1 MEKTKS
7 PEFREWL
14 KIHHK
19 TSLVRVLMDIVLI
32 YGIMSLAIYLSLI
45 TDSWI
50 VYFLSVLII
59 GSRQH
64 ALGALV
70 HDGTHFALSKNR
82 YLNDLVCDLLC
93 AFPIYIST
101 RGFRIFHLQHHRH
114 TRTALDPEVMA
125 INQDPEYQWPK
136 TKFQTYSLLTR
147 DILGLNLHS
156 IIGILFIWS
165 DALSLLR
172 VNKAK
177 WMKLKFNEDMAGWLD
192 RTDSKFKLPLEIK
205 LRLILFYGAL
215 FTALTYFGLWKFYFM
230 YWLVP
235 MFTVLA
241 FIIRI
246 RGMSEHNG
254 LSFENEISSSRTTID
269 KNPLAHLFMAPL
281 NVSYHL
287 EHHLYP
293 QVPYFHLKRLH
304 NQLKLNP
311 EYLTAGGMSDSYLNN
326 IQLLTVTSLAS
337 VDLDTQIK
345 NT

>member
-1 MEKTKS
+1 METTKS
-7 PEFREWL
+7 PEFRQWL
-14 KIHHK
+14 KEHHK
-19 TSLVRVLMDIVLI
+19 TSLARVLIDIVII
-32 YGIMSLAIYLSLI
+32 YSLMSLAVYASVK

-50 VYFLSVLII
+50 VYILAVFVI

-70 HDGTHFALSKNR
+70 HDGTHFALAKNR
-82 YLNDLVCDLLC
+82 YVNDLVCDLLC

-114 TRTALDPEVMA
+114 TRTELDPEVMA
-125 INQDPEYQWPK
+125 INQDPEYRWPK
-136 TKFQTYSLLTR
+136 PKFKTYFLLTR
-147 DILGLNLHS
+147 DILGINLHS

-165 DALSLLR
+165 DALSLMG
-172 VNKAK
+172 VSKEK
-177 WMKLKFNEDMAGWLD
+177 WMKLKFTPEMSGWLD
-192 RTDSKFKLPLEIK
+192 RTDPKFKLSVGLK
-205 LRLILFYGAL
+205 LRLVLFYGTL

-254 LSFENEISSSRTTID
+254 LSFENEISSSRTTMD
-269 KNPLAHLFMAPL
+269 KNPVVALFMAPL

-293 QVPYFHLKRLH
+293 QVPYFHLKALH
-304 NQLKLNP
+304 HELKKNP
-311 EYLTAGGMSDSYLNN
+311 EYLTSGGISYSYYENVKN
-326 IQLLTVTSLAS
+326 LTV
-337 VDLDTQIK
+337 
-345 NT
+345 